1 MMSDNRICPSSNSI
15 NLHWREEKQENQ
27 ECMDL
32 FEWLFLLVFMKI
44 TPLPIFG
51 IVFVSQTTN
60 HPSMFY
66 ITYDNLYF
74 ENIQVI

>member
-1 MMSDNRICPSSNSI
+1 
-15 NLHWREEKQENQ
+15 
-27 ECMDL
+27 MDL
-32 FEWLFLLVFMKI
+32 FEWLFLLVYMKI

-60 HPSMFY
+60 HPSVFY
-66 ITYDNLYF
+66 ITYDSLYL

>member
-1 MMSDNRICPSSNSI
+1 MHGII
-15 NLHWREEKQENQ
+15 
-27 ECMDL
+27 
-32 FEWLFLLVFMKI
+32 WLFLLVYMKI
-44 TPLPIFG
+44 APLPIFG

-66 ITYDNLYF
+66 IRYGILYF